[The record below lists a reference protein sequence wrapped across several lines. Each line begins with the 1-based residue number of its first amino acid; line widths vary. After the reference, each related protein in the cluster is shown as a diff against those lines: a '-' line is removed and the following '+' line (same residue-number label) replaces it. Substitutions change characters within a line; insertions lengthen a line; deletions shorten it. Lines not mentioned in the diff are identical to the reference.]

1 MRESELSL
9 GKCENRSMEI
19 VSALGGGG
27 ANHIIM
33 IAGSTV
39 GGIAK

>member
-19 VSALGGGG
+19 VRVGG

-33 IAGSTV
+33 IA
-39 GGIAK
+39 